1 MKRKNNKFYV
11 YIYINVSVGCDKNLG
26 ESHNS
31 RILTIVTK

>member
-1 MKRKNNKFYV
+1 M

-31 RILTIVTK
+31 HILTIVTK

>member
-1 MKRKNNKFYV
+1 MYV
-11 YIYINVSVGCDKNLG
+11 YINVSVGCDKNLG